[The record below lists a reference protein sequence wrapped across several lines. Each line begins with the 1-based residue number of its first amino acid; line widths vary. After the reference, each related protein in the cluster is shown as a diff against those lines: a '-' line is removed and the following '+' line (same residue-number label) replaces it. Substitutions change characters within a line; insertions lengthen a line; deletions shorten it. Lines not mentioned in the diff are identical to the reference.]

1 MDSQQSLR
9 KLDPQDLLKL
19 LAALRRALQPQPQ
32 PQPQP

>member
-32 PQPQP
+32 PQP